1 MADVQVFDLDGTSIN
16 VKDDTAR
23 TLANA
28 AANVGAAN
36 SQDIANL
43 KALSRLTMS
52 YDAQTE
58 TISFTTV
65 KH

>member
-65 KH
+65 QH

>member
-1 MADVQVFDLDGTSIN
+1 MADVQIFDLDGTSIN

-28 AANVGAAN
+28 AASVGAAN

-52 YDAQTE
+52 YDSATE

-65 KH
+65 QH